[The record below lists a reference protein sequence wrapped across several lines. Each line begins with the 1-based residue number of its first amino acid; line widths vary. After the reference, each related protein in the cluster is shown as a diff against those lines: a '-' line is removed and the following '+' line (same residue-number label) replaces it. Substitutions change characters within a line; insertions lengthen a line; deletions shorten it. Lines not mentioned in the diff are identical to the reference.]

1 MQVFLSEFVR
11 APRDRQL
18 AAWIAALTAS
28 LATLFIAEIMGQSPC
43 NLCSFQRAFMF
54 PLAIVLGIAC
64 LIDDVGVMAADVTAI
79 LTQDLAELRAVGVRQ
94 TPTCFVTGKSLPSF
108 GVRQLVGLVRSEDE
122 ALRRN

>member
-1 MQVFLSEFVR
+1 
-11 APRDRQL
+11 
-18 AAWIAALTAS
+18 
-28 LATLFIAEIMGQSPC
+28 
-43 NLCSFQRAFMF
+43 MF

-94 TPTCFVTGKSLPSF
+94 
-108 GVRQLVGLVRSEDE
+108 LVGLVRSEDE

>member
-1 MQVFLSEFVR
+1 M
-11 APRDRQL
+11 
-18 AAWIAALTAS
+18 AALIAALTAS
-28 LATLFIAEIMGQSPC
+28 LAALFIGEIMGQSPC
-43 NLCSFQRAFMF
+43 SLCWFQRAFMF

-94 TPTCFVTGKSLPSF
+94 
-108 GVRQLVGLVRSEDE
+108 LVGLVRSEDE